1 MTTFSIAPKPDDCK
15 LEAAMQVDVAE
26 AEQSM
31 WSNSRGALVEEPAV

>member
-26 AEQSM
+26 AEQSR
-31 WSNSRGALVEEPAV
+31 WSKSMGALVAEPTV